1 MIAIIIIIIF
11 LAQLHLQYER
21 VPQHR
26 QPAMQHL
33 ADPVEEYIPLIRTS
47 QTFTITDLPKGKYIV
62 CGEAMD
68 KMWKVYLEGCLETR
82 ISQKEKKGM
91 SYIISIHDDDDDRSA
106 DRSAGVDTGINADD
120 GVSDPVCCDVPGLC

>member
-68 KMWKVYLEGCLETR
+68 KMGKVYQEGCLETR